1 MDEFQEI
8 LQDFLIESF
17 ELIEQLDQDLVELES
32 RPDDLDL
39 LNRIFRVAH
48 TIKGASSFLNFDV
61 LTHLTHHMENLLNMA
76 RHGDLVIDADVMD
89 VILESIDLMK
99 ALLVRI
105 RDSGADAG
113 LEVGQCVERLD
124 AVANGTPLS
133 SVTETVTVTAS
144 ETVVAV
150 EPQTDAEEEA
160 DYSGMSEA
168 EVEAEIERLIAQRQA
183 EDAAKRANKA
193 NSSAPVE
200 EEPDYEGMDDAEVEA
215 EIERLLAKRQAED
228 AAKRAQ
234 KAAETST
241 APSVAAP
248 VAAPITSEP
257 MPQSEPIPA
266 PVPVAPA
273 APAVQPK
280 VEAKPA
286 TPVAR
291 RAAEPKEEGEN
302 RGGGAVEQTIRVDV
316 KRLDHLMNLIGEL
329 VLGKNRLIKINDD
342 VEERYEGEAFL
353 EELNQVVSIV
363 SLVTTD
369 LQIAVMKTRMLPI
382 GKVFNKF
389 PRMIRDLSREL
400 NKKIELEIT
409 GEETEL
415 DKSIVEEIGDPLV
428 HIIRN
433 SCDHGIETPDV
444 RLSSGKEETGTIH
457 LKAYHEGNH
466 IVIQIIDDGKGLDA
480 EMLKLKS
487 IEKGIITEKEAEG
500 MSEKEAFGLIFRP
513 GFSTAAQVTSVSGRG
528 VGMDV
533 VKTNIEK
540 LNGMIDIDS
549 EVGKG
554 TSMKLKIP
562 LTLAI
567 IQALLVGV
575 QEEYYA
581 IPLASVLETVRISK
595 DEIYTVESRSVMRL
609 RDEVLSLV
617 HIGDIFEVERVF
629 DNSEHAYVV
638 VLGLAESK
646 IGLIVDSLVGQEE
659 IVIKSLGE
667 YLKGIEGIAGATIRG
682 DGGVTLIVDVAA
694 LMQMAKSVKS
704 TVGQESA
711 EAKGRLGVK
720 NKPSD
725 YKVMIVDDSKTDRT
739 IMRKS
744 LEPMGITLVEATDG
758 IEALNILKQADHTF
772 DAMLIDI
779 EMPRM
784 DGYSLAAEIKK
795 YNKYKNLPLIAVT
808 SRTGKADRM
817 RGVESGMVEYIT
829 KPYSSEYLM
838 NVVKRNIKFNEGL

>member
-1 MDEFQEI
+1 MDEFEEI
-8 LQDFLIESF
+8 LQDFLIEAF
-17 ELIEQLDQDLVELES
+17 ELIEQLDQDLVELET

-76 RHGDLVIDADVMD
+76 RHGDLVIDANVMD

-105 RDSGADAG
+105 RDHGEDSGLDVSG
-113 LEVGQCVERLD
+113 CVARLD
-124 AVANGTPLS
+124 VVANGESEPAPVVIETPMAQEPVVS
-133 SVTETVTVTAS
+133 TAN
-144 ETVVAV
+144 
-150 EPQTDAEEEA
+150 EEEP
-160 DYSGMSEA
+160 DYANMSDA
-168 EVEAEIERLIAQRQA
+168 QVEAEIERLLAQKQA
-183 EDAAKRANKA
+183 EAIAKRAGTTVPSTEA
-193 NSSAPVE
+193 A
-200 EEPDYEGMDDAEVEA
+200 EPDYANMSDAEVEA
-215 EIERLLAKRQAED
+215 EIERLLLEKQSQD

-234 KAAETST
+234 KSQNAAPQEPVVPS
-241 APSVAAP
+241 APAVVLAPAPQPKTEVAP
-248 VAAPITSEP
+248 VAKAAPSA
-257 MPQSEPIPA
+257 PA
-266 PVPVAPA
+266 P
-273 APAVQPK
+273 
-280 VEAKPA
+280 
-286 TPVAR
+286 R
-291 RAAEPKEEGEN
+291 RSEPKEEGDSK
-302 RGGGAVEQTIRVDV
+302 GGGVEQTIRVDV

-400 NKKIELEIT
+400 NKKIELEIA
-409 GEETEL
+409 GEDTEL

-433 SCDHGIETPDV
+433 SCDHGIEIGDV
-444 RLSSGKEETGTIH
+444 RMAAGKSEVGTIQ

-480 EMLKLKS
+480 DMLKQKS
-487 IEKGIITEKEAEG
+487 IEKGIITEKEADA

-549 EVGKG
+549 EVGHG

-595 DEIYTVESRSVMRL
+595 DDIYTVENRSVMRL

-629 DNSEHAYVV
+629 DSSEHAYVV

-646 IGLIVDSLVGQEE
+646 IGLIVDTLIGQEE

-704 TVGQESA
+704 TIGSESGD
-711 EAKGRLGVK
+711 AKKLGIK
-720 NKPSD
+720 NSASD
-725 YKVMIVDDSKTDRT
+725 YCVMIVDDSKTDRT

-744 LEPMGITLVEATDG
+744 LEPLGVTLVEAVDG
-758 IEALNILKQADHTF
+758 VEALNILKQGDHYF

-784 DGYSLAAEIKK
+784 DGYSLALEIKK

-808 SRTGKADRM
+808 SRAGKADRM
-817 RGVESGMVEYIT
+817 RGVESGMIEYIT
-829 KPYSSEYLM
+829 KPYSPEYLM

>member
-8 LQDFLIESF
+8 LQDFLVESF

-105 RDSGADAG
+105 RDSGEDSG
-113 LEVGQCVERLD
+113 LEVNPCVIRLD
-124 AVANGTPLS
+124 AVANGTSLG
-133 SVTETVTVTAS
+133 ETVPAQAAPSTPTP
-144 ETVVAV
+144 EPKVAV
-150 EPQTDAEEEA
+150 ATSEEEP
-160 DYSGMSEA
+160 DYSGMSDE
-168 EVEAEIERLIAQRQA
+168 EVEAEIERLIAVRQA
-183 EDAAKRANKA
+183 EDAAKRANSVK
-193 NSSAPVE
+193 STTLSAE
-200 EEPDYEGMDDAEVEA
+200 EEPDYSGMSDEEVEA
-215 EIERLLAKRQAED
+215 EIERLIAVRQAED
-228 AAKRAQ
+228 AAKRSNKGQEPEAV
-234 KAAETST
+234 K
-241 APSVAAP
+241 PSVAAAP
-248 VAAPITSEP
+248 VAVTPPAAPKSE
-257 MPQSEPIPA
+257 PA
-266 PVPVAPA
+266 PVAKA
-273 APAVQPK
+273 APAPKK
-280 VEAKPA
+280 VEAKDD
-286 TPVAR
+286 
-291 RAAEPKEEGEN
+291 GEN
-302 RGGGAVEQTIRVDV
+302 RGGSAVEQTIRVDV

-433 SCDHGIETPDV
+433 SCDHGIETPET
-444 RLSSGKEETGTIH
+444 RLAAGKEEGGTIQ

-480 EMLKLKS
+480 DMLKSKS
-487 IEKGIITEKEAEG
+487 IEKNIITEKEADT

-711 EAKGRLGVK
+711 EAKSRGGAK
-720 NKPSD
+720 NSASD
-725 YKVMIVDDSKTDRT
+725 YCVMIVDDSKTDRT
-739 IMRKS
+739 IMRKA
-744 LEPMGITLVEATDG
+744 LEPLGITLVEATDG
-758 IEALNILKQADHTF
+758 VEALNILKQGDHNF
-772 DAMLIDI
+772 DGMLVDI

-784 DGYSLAAEIKK
+784 DGYTLAAEIKK
-795 YNKYKNLPLIAVT
+795 YNKYKNLALIAVT

-829 KPYSSEYLM
+829 KPYSPEYLM

>member
-1 MDEFQEI
+1 MDEFEEI
-8 LQDFLIESF
+8 LQDFLIEAF
-17 ELIEQLDQDLVELES
+17 ELIEQLDQDLVELET

-76 RHGDLVIDADVMD
+76 RHGDLVIDANVMD

-105 RDSGADAG
+105 RDHGEDSGLDVSG
-113 LEVGQCVERLD
+113 CVARLD
-124 AVANGTPLS
+124 VVANGESEPAPVAIETPMVQAPVVS
-133 SVTETVTVTAS
+133 TAN
-144 ETVVAV
+144 
-150 EPQTDAEEEA
+150 EEEP
-160 DYSGMSEA
+160 DYANMSDA
-168 EVEAEIERLIAQRQA
+168 QVEAEIERLLAQNQA
-183 EDAAKRANKA
+183 EAIAKRAGVA
-193 NSSAPVE
+193 VVSAEVA
-200 EEPDYEGMDDAEVEA
+200 EPDYANMSDAEVEA
-215 EIERLLAKRQAED
+215 EIERLLLEKQSQD

-234 KAAETST
+234 KSQNAAPQEPV
-241 APSVAAP
+241 APSAPAVVLAPAPQPKTEVAP
-248 VAAPITSEP
+248 VAKAAPSA
-257 MPQSEPIPA
+257 PA
-266 PVPVAPA
+266 P
-273 APAVQPK
+273 
-280 VEAKPA
+280 
-286 TPVAR
+286 R
-291 RAAEPKEEGEN
+291 RSEPKEEGDSK
-302 RGGGAVEQTIRVDV
+302 GGGVEQTIRVDV

-400 NKKIELEIT
+400 NKKIELEIA
-409 GEETEL
+409 GEDTEL

-433 SCDHGIETPDV
+433 SCDHGIEIGDV
-444 RLSSGKEETGTIH
+444 RMAAGKSEVGTIQ

-480 EMLKLKS
+480 DMLKQKS
-487 IEKGIITEKEAEG
+487 IEKGIITEKEADA

-549 EVGKG
+549 EVGHG

-595 DEIYTVESRSVMRL
+595 DDIYTVENRSVMRL

-629 DNSEHAYVV
+629 DSSEHAYVV

-646 IGLIVDSLVGQEE
+646 IGLIVDTLIGQEE

-704 TVGQESA
+704 TIGSESGD
-711 EAKGRLGVK
+711 AKKLGIK
-720 NKPSD
+720 NSASD
-725 YKVMIVDDSKTDRT
+725 YCVMIVDDSKTDRT

-744 LEPMGITLVEATDG
+744 LEPLGVTLVEAVDG
-758 IEALNILKQADHTF
+758 VEALNILKQGDHYF

-784 DGYSLAAEIKK
+784 DGYSLALEIKK

-808 SRTGKADRM
+808 SRAGKADRM
-817 RGVESGMVEYIT
+817 RGVESGMIEYIT
-829 KPYSSEYLM
+829 KPYSPEYLM

>member
-32 RPDDLDL
+32 SPEDLEL

-48 TIKGASSFLNFDV
+48 TVKGASSFLNFDV
-61 LTHLTHHMENLLNMA
+61 LTHLTHHMENILNKA
-76 RHGDLVIDADVMD
+76 RHGELFITAEVMD
-89 VILESIDLMK
+89 VILESVDLMK
-99 ALLVRI
+99 ALLTTI
-105 RDSGADAG
+105 RDTSADG
-113 LEVGQCVERLD
+113 GI
-124 AVANGTPLS
+124 
-133 SVTETVTVTAS
+133 
-144 ETVVAV
+144 
-150 EPQTDAEEEA
+150 
-160 DYSGMSEA
+160 
-168 EVEAEIERLIAQRQA
+168 EVEACVKRLNVISGDSDDEA
-183 EDAAKRANKA
+183 
-193 NSSAPVE
+193 APVE
-200 EEPDYEGMDDAEVEA
+200 EVVEESVAEVVEEAVEEEEEIDYSEMSDDEVEA
-215 EIERLLAKRQAED
+215 EIERLLQQRQEEDREKRRKKEEQASQSNEANAPEASSSSTD
-228 AAKRAQ
+228 
-234 KAAETST
+234 EEGTSSDSDNE
-241 APSVAAP
+241 APKQE
-248 VAAPITSEP
+248 EP
-257 MPQSEPIPA
+257 KPA
-266 PVPVAPA
+266 PVVAQNKPAPKKADTA
-273 APAVQPK
+273 APAK
-280 VEAKPA
+280 RTAA
-286 TPVAR
+286 T
-291 RAAEPKEEGEN
+291 
-302 RGGGAVEQTIRVDV
+302 VEQTIRVDV

-329 VLGKNRLIKINDD
+329 VLGKNRLIKVNDE
-342 VEERYEGEAFL
+342 VEERYEGEEFL

-389 PRMIRDLSREL
+389 PRMIRDLSRDL
-400 NKKIELEIT
+400 NKKIDLVIS

-433 SCDHGIETPDV
+433 SCDHGVEMPED
-444 RLSSGKEETGTIH
+444 RLAFNKSETGTIE
-457 LKAYHEGNH
+457 LKAYNEGNH
-466 IVIQIIDDGKGLDA
+466 IVIQITDDGKGLDA
-480 EMLKLKS
+480 EMLKAKS
-487 IEKGIITEKEAEG
+487 LDKGIISEKEADN
-500 MSEKEAFGLIFRP
+500 MSDKEAFGLIFRP

-540 LNGMIDIDS
+540 LNGIIDIDS
-549 EVGKG
+549 EVGVG
-554 TSMKLKIP
+554 TTMKLKIP

-595 DEIYTVESRSVMRL
+595 DEIYTVENRSVMRL
-609 RDEVLSLV
+609 REEVLSLV

-629 DNSEHAYVV
+629 DANEFAYVV

-694 LMQMAKSVKS
+694 LMQMAKSIKS
-704 TVGQESA
+704 NTSIE
-711 EAKGRLGVK
+711 GVATNSSVNQK
-720 NKPSD
+720 NVPSD

-744 LEPMGITLVEATDG
+744 LEPLGISLVEATDG
-758 IEALNILKQADHTF
+758 VEALNILKAGDHQF

-784 DGYSLAAEIKK
+784 DGYTLASEIKK

-808 SRTGKADRM
+808 SRSGKSDRM

-829 KPYSSEYLM
+829 KPYSADYLT
-838 NVVKRNIKFNEGL
+838 NVVKRNIKFTLEQSA